1 MSKPNSG
8 LKERLLE
15 KLHRK
20 KQLKK
25 NLKDSDSIPY
35 LEMQT
40 SNSPLSA
47 ERTGRLPQ
55 SADNNYSGQQVGP
68 EPKKRKFV
76 ETGVSTE
83 ISESRKG
90 QKAEDR
96 LHVPKARKLGIDN
109 CKAACIENKTNDTI
123 SYPTSHQKEK
133 GLPVQAPKSP
143 GTLESSA
150 LPRNAEST
158 KRASEHKKHKHHQNT
173 VPGLQKVSPVQ
184 DHAQKPPTAHG
195 QRQKGEATQHEKQ
208 AAGDGGASPESP
220 FPYPT
225 DDADHAETPAEAYRV
240 RPRPDA
246 EGDVMRV

>member
-1 MSKPNSG
+1 MLFCPAVPAAARPTAPSVMSKPNSG

-96 LHVPKARKLGIDN
+96 LHVPKAQNQRHDLIPDITSKRERTTCSSPKVPGHTGIF
-109 CKAACIENKTNDTI
+109 C
-123 SYPTSHQKEK
+123 
-133 GLPVQAPKSP
+133 LAPKC
-143 GTLESSA
+143 
-150 LPRNAEST
+150 RI
-158 KRASEHKKHKHHQNT
+158 H
-173 VPGLQKVSPVQ
+173 
-184 DHAQKPPTAHG
+184 
-195 QRQKGEATQHEKQ
+195 
-208 AAGDGGASPESP
+208 
-220 FPYPT
+220 
-225 DDADHAETPAEAYRV
+225 
-240 RPRPDA
+240 
-246 EGDVMRV
+246 